1 MRTPEEIARGL
12 CIYPETGGCDADGS
26 CHAHIVDEI
35 RRDRA
40 AQAALVLP
48 LVKRALGSRYEENEV
63 RMFLSPDEFVA
74 AEQWLAEAEKE
85 ATKRCAVP
93 TAKEERAKS

>member
-1 MRTPEEIARGL
+1 MTRTPEEVAGEL
-12 CIYPETGGCDADGS
+12 GCLAS
-26 CHAHIVDEI
+26 EPSENFEAFAKIVELI
-35 RRDRA
+35 RRDRRE
-40 AQAALVLP
+40 QAAPVLP
-48 LVKRALGSRYEENEV
+48 LVKWALDQFYGEAKEGGVEQV
-63 RMFLSPDEFVA
+63 DLFA